1 MLMVPTFLIRA
12 AVVPERSLSLFQIE
26 FSLRSI
32 VQDLFG
38 MVAGTKMVAGLST
51 VLSLMWSYDWSFQL
65 FVNCVEFDVKNSRK
79 LITISSKYIAIAL
92 CNQKNPN
99 QKKKEF

>member
-32 VQDLFG
+32 VHDLFG

-51 VLSLMWSYDWSFQL
+51 VLSLM
-65 FVNCVEFDVKNSRK
+65 
-79 LITISSKYIAIAL
+79 
-92 CNQKNPN
+92 
-99 QKKKEF
+99 